1 MTANAT
7 ITRDTLHSYSPA
19 RGVGVIERIKA
30 EHEAQQFPSQLI
42 PEYGQRIYPPAH
54 ITGHGD
60 GNKTEYVQI
69 PGYPGHCYP
78 SQLPIS
84 VR

>member
-19 RGVGVIERIKA
+19 RGGGVIERIKA

-42 PEYGQRIYPPAH
+42 SEYDHHTAH
-54 ITGHGD
+54 ITGYGEGD
-60 GNKTEYVQI
+60 RPGYVQI

>member
-7 ITRDTLHSYSPA
+7 ILHSYSPA

-42 PEYGQRIYPPAH
+42 PEY
-54 ITGHGD
+54 
-60 GNKTEYVQI
+60 VQF
-69 PGYPGHCYP
+69 PGYHHP
-78 SQLPIS
+78 SQYPIS

>member
-42 PEYGQRIYPPAH
+42 PDH
-54 ITGHGD
+54 
-60 GNKTEYVQI
+60 VQFA
-69 PGYPGHCYP
+69 GYHHP
-78 SQLPIS
+78 SQYPIS